1 MSPLKEFASK
11 INSGEITD
19 VSAAI
24 LTQWE
29 KLMAD
34 MLYPGKYRAF
44 VKHLTKE
51 NIKYTPN
58 GSLIKILNLERA
70 GKRATQ
76 IKIKAGETL
85 EKKYNPGDKFIF
97 NDVLPDIA
105 SEINLGGISTDIIV
119 NANPLLWGNVLV
131 LPNPNK
137 CFSQYF
143 NEEAAIAALN
153 LLDKINK
160 QGYKLGFNGPG
171 AFASVPQLHLQGFDY
186 FDSTGKDKL
195 PVEDAGKKPHFFV
208 NDNLS
213 ITTLSNWPVNTIV
226 LTGRPIDSI
235 TKAVILL
242 TDILHKR
249 NQPFNI
255 VFTKNSDN
263 SYTVY
268 VFPRRL
274 EGPGGVFGTGVAF
287 LELSGVML
295 FTNQNFGGV
304 MLKDKDEKALEGRV
318 SKLKNIRQIIF
329 GAAANS
335 DIDDYRYKK
344 PLTVTMFIM
353 LAIREVI
360 KAEKL
365 LIRS

>member
-1 MSPLKEFASK
+1 
-11 INSGEITD
+11 
-19 VSAAI
+19 
-24 LTQWE
+24 
-29 KLMAD
+29 MAD

-160 QGYKLGFNGPG
+160 QGYKLGFNGG
-171 AFASVPQLHLQGFDY
+171 CVCFRSSAS
-186 FDSTGKDKL
+186 STG
-195 PVEDAGKKPHFFV
+195 
-208 NDNLS
+208 
-213 ITTLSNWPVNTIV
+213 I
-226 LTGRPIDSI
+226 
-235 TKAVILL
+235 
-242 TDILHKR
+242 
-249 NQPFNI
+249 
-255 VFTKNSDN
+255 
-263 SYTVY
+263 
-268 VFPRRL
+268 
-274 EGPGGVFGTGVAF
+274 
-287 LELSGVML
+287 
-295 FTNQNFGGV
+295 
-304 MLKDKDEKALEGRV
+304 
-318 SKLKNIRQIIF
+318 
-329 GAAANS
+329 
-335 DIDDYRYKK
+335 
-344 PLTVTMFIM
+344 
-353 LAIREVI
+353 
-360 KAEKL
+360 
-365 LIRS
+365 